1 MSIPGLNTPDF
12 GYFGP
17 LDNMRRS
24 NQESYQPTARDSVKN
39 LSSDY
44 FGNITGQNRYTTAD
58 RLEYPITLGTEKHTH
73 MIVFHIYSDI
83 EAGID
88 GLDQQTITD
97 AREAESK
104 IFSGGL
110 AGGGAGA
117 AAGFLGARSLARSG
131 RLGRYG
137 GIAQFLATVGGAW
150 GGFEAG
156 EAATEA
162 FSVTPEQSEALTQ
175 VADVEAN
182 IINQQAEHSEQVFE
196 STGRLA
202 RFGEAKVKSKDTI
215 ALYMPQK
222 IQQLSLLEYEQQDLS
237 FVQNAINDW
246 QGLAARTLIT
256 KAPQVV
262 DSVAGLLGMNTN
274 IDSAILAGARIAPNP
289 RKQLLF
295 REPISRKFEFSFN
308 FSPRN
313 EEESERVYQIIKRF
327 KRHAYPTLNKTYAQG
342 AFYNFPAEF
351 EIEYQTVNE
360 VGEVVENDWINR
372 IGRCALR
379 EINVDY
385 SASGSFSTFKNGAP
399 TNMLLSLTFEEMSLL
414 DADLVEQGY

>member
-1 MSIPGLNTPDF
+1 MSIPGMDLPDF

-17 LDNMRRS
+17 LDNIRQS

-44 FGNITGQNRYTTAD
+44 FGNITGLNRYTTSD
-58 RLEYPITLGTEKHTH
+58 RLEYPISLGTEKHTH

-83 EAGID
+83 EAGVD

-110 AGGGAGA
+110 GGGGLGA
-117 AAGFLGARSLARSG
+117 AGGFLGSRALAKSG

-137 GIAQFLATVGGAW
+137 GIAQFLSTLGGAW
-150 GGFEAG
+150 GGYEAG
-156 EAATEA
+156 QAASEA
-162 FSVTPEQSEALTQ
+162 FSLTENQSSALQSVADAEAGIVNDFYEQSEQ
-175 VADVEAN
+175 
-182 IINQQAEHSEQVFE
+182 IFE
-196 STGRLA
+196 DTGRIA

-222 IQQLSLLEYEQQDLS
+222 IQQLSLMEYEQQDLS

-246 QGLAARTLIT
+246 QGLAARSLIT

-262 DSVAGLLGMNTN
+262 DSLAGLLGLNTN
-274 IDSAILAGARIAPNP
+274 VDSAILAGARIAPNP

-308 FSPRN
+308 FSPKN
-313 EEESERVYQIIKRF
+313 EEESERVYEIIKRF

-360 VGEVVENDWINR
+360 SGEVVENDWINR

-385 SASGSFSTFKNGAP
+385 SAAGSFSTFKNGAP
-399 TNMLLSLTFEEMSLL
+399 TNMLVSLTFEEMSLL

>member
-1 MSIPGLNTPDF
+1 MDLNFPSFPGINNDILGDIRQN
-12 GYFGP
+12 
-17 LDNMRRS
+17 
-24 NQESYQPTARDSVKN
+24 NQDSYQPTARDSIQN

-44 FGNITGQNRYTTAD
+44 LGNITGVGRYSTAD
-58 RLEYPITLGTEKHTH
+58 RLEFPLTLGTEKHSH

-88 GLDQQTITD
+88 GLSNQQLTD
-97 AREAESK
+97 AREATSS
-104 IFSGGL
+104 IFTGNM
-110 AGGGAGA
+110 AGAGAGA
-117 AAGFLGARSLARSG
+117 AGGFLGSRALARSG

-137 GIAQFLATVGGAW
+137 GIAQFLSTIGGAW
-150 GGFEAG
+150 GGWEAG
-156 EAATEA
+156 GAATEA
-162 FSVTPEQSEALTQ
+162 FSVSPEQSSALDS
-175 VADVEAN
+175 VANAEAN
-182 IINQQAEHSEQVFE
+182 IINQSAEYSEQIFE
-196 STGRLA
+196 DTGRLA

-215 ALYMPQK
+215 AMYMPQK

-256 KAPQVV
+256 KAPSVV

-308 FSPRN
+308 LSPRN
-313 EEESERVYQIIKRF
+313 EEESERAYQIIKRF
-327 KRHAYPTLNKTYAQG
+327 KKYAYPTLNKTYAQG

-360 VGEVVENDWINR
+360 SGEVVENDWINR

-385 SASGSFSTFKNGAP
+385 ASSGSFSTFKNGAP
-399 TNMLLSLTFEEMSLL
+399 TNMLLSMTFEEMSLL
-414 DADLVEQGY
+414 DSNLVEQGY

>member
-1 MSIPGLNTPDF
+1 MNLPDF

-17 LDNMRRS
+17 LDNIRQS

-39 LSSDY
+39 LASDY
-44 FGNITGQNRYTTAD
+44 FGNISGLDRYSTAD
-58 RLEYPITLGTEKHTH
+58 RLEYPISLGTEKHTH
-73 MIVFHIYSDI
+73 MVVFHIYSDI

-110 AGGGAGA
+110 AGGAGGA
-117 AAGFLGARSLARSG
+117 AGGFLGSRALAKSG

-137 GIAQFLATVGGAW
+137 GVVQFLSTLGGAW

-156 EAATEA
+156 QAASESFSLTEN
-162 FSVTPEQSEALTQ
+162 QSSALQ
-175 VADVEAN
+175 SVADAEAGIVN
-182 IINQQAEHSEQVFE
+182 DYAESAEQIFE
-196 STGRLA
+196 DTGRIA

-222 IQQLSLLEYEQQDLS
+222 IQQLSLMEYEQQDLS

-246 QGLAARTLIT
+246 QGLAARSLIT
-256 KAPQVV
+256 KAPQVI
-262 DSVAGLLGMNTN
+262 DSLAGILGLNTN
-274 IDSAILAGARIAPNP
+274 IDTAILAGARIAPNP

-308 FSPRN
+308 FSPKN

-327 KRHAYPTLNKTYAQG
+327 KKHSYPTLNKTYAQG

-360 VGEVVENDWINR
+360 SGEVVENDWINR

-385 SASGSFSTFKNGAP
+385 SAAGSFSTFKNGAP

-414 DADLVEQGY
+414 DSDLVEQGY